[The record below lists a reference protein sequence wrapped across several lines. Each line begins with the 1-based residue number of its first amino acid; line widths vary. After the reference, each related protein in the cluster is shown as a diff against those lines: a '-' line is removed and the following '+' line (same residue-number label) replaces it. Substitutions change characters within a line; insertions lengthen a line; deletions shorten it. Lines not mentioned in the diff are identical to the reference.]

1 MGKIK
6 VYTKKNCS
14 YCVSAKSWLKQRRYV
29 FEEINL
35 DDPTVLQ
42 EFRQKYPELRTVPQI
57 FVEDEIIGGFTDL
70 VKSKLA

>member
-35 DDPTVLQ
+35 DDPAILQ

-57 FVEDEIIGGFTDL
+57 FIEDEIIGGFTDL